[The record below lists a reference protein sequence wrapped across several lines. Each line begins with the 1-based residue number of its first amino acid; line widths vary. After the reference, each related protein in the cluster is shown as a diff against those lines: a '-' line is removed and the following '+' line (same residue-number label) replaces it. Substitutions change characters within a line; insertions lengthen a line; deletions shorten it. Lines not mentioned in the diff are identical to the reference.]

1 MAQKNVTIM
10 AEDTED
16 LQVISAQ
23 LQDAVA
29 RIKDL
34 VYLPKTRRFAALF
47 NRFKWE
53 EADARGRNL
62 RVRSGLHFDDVLSV
76 KAHKMKRGSPL
87 AVVSLLDIRFTP
99 PAQEDGPASVEL
111 LFAGGG
117 TLRLEIEC
125 LNASLSDVSGPWAAR
140 ARPTHGPDEA

>member
-1 MAQKNVTIM
+1 M
-10 AEDTED
+10 E
-16 LQVISAQ
+16 SATKR
-23 LQDAVA
+23 LNRWNDDPILDKDGKPRIADIQDSDQ
-29 RIKDL
+29 II
-34 VYLPKTRRFAALF
+34 FALF

-53 EADARGRNL
+53 DADARGRNL

-76 KAHKMKRGSPL
+76 KAHKLKRGSPL

-99 PAQEDGPASVEL
+99 AVQEDGPASVEL

-117 TLRLEIEC
+117 MLRLEVEC
-125 LNASLSDVSGPWAAR
+125 LNANLSDVSGPWAAR